1 MDLQEL
7 KLFLKLDDNEE
18 DVLIQSLQ
26 LAAEEH
32 MSNAGVI
39 KNYSKE
45 LYKLAIKM
53 LVSHWYENR
62 EVEMIG
68 KNVSKIA
75 FGIDTIIIQLKYTQG
90 DET

>member
-26 LAAEEH
+26 LAAEEY